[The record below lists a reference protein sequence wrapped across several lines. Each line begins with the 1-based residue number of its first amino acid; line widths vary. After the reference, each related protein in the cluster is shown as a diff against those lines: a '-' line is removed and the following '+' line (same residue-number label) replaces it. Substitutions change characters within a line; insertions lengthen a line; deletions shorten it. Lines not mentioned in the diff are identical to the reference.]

1 MVGSGAGSPVQV
13 EDSLTGK
20 LYKAMER
27 KMEANDFGH
36 LDAAAFSALQRR
48 WRQRQPLVGGVARFT

>member
-1 MVGSGAGSPVQV
+1 MVGSGAGSLDQV

-27 KMEANDFGH
+27 KMEATDFGDI
-36 LDAAAFSALQRR
+36 DAAAFSALQRR

>member
-13 EDSLTGK
+13 GGSLTGK
-20 LYKAMER
+20 LHKAMER